1 MRRFLTPR
9 WLALHAVMIVLVTAF
24 LALGW
29 WQVTRA
35 RAGNTISVAYAA
47 EWPVFALFVF
57 GIWVREVRAELRS
70 SGKPSEPAE
79 PTQPQPQRRRPVVVP
94 VTPVGGASGAANHD
108 ADDDPA
114 LAAYNEY
121 LAWLAANPDRRP
133 SEYRPASNPASH
145 AANRQGE

>member
-35 RAGNTISVAYAA
+35 AAGNARSIAYAA
-47 EWPVFALFVF
+47 EWPAFALFV
-57 GIWVREVRAELRS
+57 IAVWVWEIRAELRS
-70 SGKPSEPAE
+70 TRTPSASPAE
-79 PTQPQPQRRRPVVVP
+79 PATPQPQRRRPVVVP
-94 VTPVGGASGAANHD
+94 VTPAPGAADAQD

-121 LAWLAANPDRRP
+121 LAWLAANPHRRP
-133 SEYRPASNPASH
+133 SEYRPASRPE
-145 AANRQGE
+145 NRQGE